1 MILNVC
7 VIGNSMK
14 SELLVTERPMIESR
28 KLPHRR
34 NMSKGI
40 SIVNGEHVVVDS
52 GSVVRQVNLVAAF
65 HDHISCTKSSE
76 GCEENPSEKMT
87 LPCQTDHIYANCA
100 DGKSADDMDLERL
113 RGIVLVHTDLLQHQ
127 QEHIFKKDR
136 QLQQLRA
143 DRDTLKQRLERL
155 EKQLGAKDH
164 MVCTASQTEAQDSQP
179 TNQPAG
185 HPVNPPAGHPV
196 SQPASQPASQ
206 PTSQPTSQPAS
217 RVSSPQPQPVQCTS
231 PVQQHKR

>member
-143 DRDTLKQRLERL
+143 DRDTVRPSSLSTGLL
-155 EKQLGAKDH
+155 PL
-164 MVCTASQTEAQDSQP
+164 
-179 TNQPAG
+179 
-185 HPVNPPAGHPV
+185 VNFLSVYQVREHG
-196 SQPASQPASQ
+196 S
-206 PTSQPTSQPAS
+206 
-217 RVSSPQPQPVQCTS
+217 TS
-231 PVQQHKR
+231 PFIAFIRSVTMSTP